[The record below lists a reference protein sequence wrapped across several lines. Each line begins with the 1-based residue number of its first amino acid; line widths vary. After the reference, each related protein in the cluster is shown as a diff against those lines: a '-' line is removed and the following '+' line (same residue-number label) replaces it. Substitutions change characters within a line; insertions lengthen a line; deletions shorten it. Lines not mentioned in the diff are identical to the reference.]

1 MRLLYVEDDPRQARA
16 MTRWLASRGF
26 EVTHVASLDAAL
38 SRFAFT
44 NAFDVIVTDWDLEGL
59 TSASLVELAKAH
71 RVPCCI
77 YSGSCPLIGSITKPD
92 LDALR
97 SWLAGVAGGEG
108 RA

>member
-1 MRLLYVEDDPRQARA
+1 MRTLLYVEDDATQARA
-16 MTRWLASRGF
+16 MVRWLGSRGF

-44 NAFDVIVTDWDLEGL
+44 NAFDVIVTDWDLGGH
-59 TSASLVELAKAH
+59 TSANLVELAKAH

-77 YSGSCPLIGSITKPD
+77 YSGSDVPYLGAILKPD

-97 SWLAGVAGGEG
+97 AWLGAV
-108 RA
+108 